1 MTEMTQK
8 MRVRRCRGAA
18 ALMALALALPM
29 AMAPAMVVPAEATEI
44 RYVINNRPVTSYDI
58 DRRVSLLRMM
68 QRNGNLQEVAA
79 QEMIDQVLRQQEM
92 ARLNVNITDEMVDQS
107 YQNFAAS
114 NNLSIAQLDQIM
126 AQSGVTKAH
135 FKDFMRTQIGWGRVL
150 QSRQSSIGSLS
161 EQDVVQKML
170 QQGGDKPSATEYLLQ
185 QVIFVVP
192 ADERAQLLARR
203 KREAQSMR
211 DRFNDCG
218 NTVQFAKGLIDVT
231 VRDLGRVLEPELP
244 PEWKDEITRT
254 SPGNATPVRE
264 TERGGEFIGVCSARE
279 VSDDHVARLLF
290 QNQESGEES
299 FQQAS
304 EEYTAELREK
314 ARIVER

>member
-264 TERGGEFIGVCSARE
+264 TERGVEFIGVCSARE